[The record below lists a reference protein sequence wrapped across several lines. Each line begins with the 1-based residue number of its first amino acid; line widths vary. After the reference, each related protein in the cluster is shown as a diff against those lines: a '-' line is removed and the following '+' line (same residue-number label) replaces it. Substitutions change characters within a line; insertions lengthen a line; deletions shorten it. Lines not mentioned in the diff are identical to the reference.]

1 MSISNLLKDI
11 LNIQK
16 KIDVKKLPS
25 LGLFYKD
32 DFNLRIKKATM
43 EDIVEYEFKFKKD
56 LNVIL
61 RKIKNI
67 VRNNVILNSPYK
79 FEDIKSIDIVFIF
92 FEIVKFTNGKDISIP
107 YISMT
112 GENKLVNLSTD
123 TFNYFNID
131 NYIKYYDEVER
142 CFNIHG
148 FKYSLPSIGIENS
161 ITNFFV
167 EKAKEKDYEKY
178 NHYSYQFLYF
188 LGNRN
193 HLEISEIDN
202 LITIFEEDVPKKDLE
217 KISEIISIFSDIG
230 KYKLNVDGEIVD
242 INSKINLGKIWN

>member
-43 EDIVEYEFKFKKD
+43 DDIVEYEYNFKKD
-56 LNVIL
+56 LSHIL
-61 RKIKNI
+61 RKIKNV
-67 VRNNVILNSPYK
+67 VRSNVILNSPYK

-92 FEIVKFTNGKDISIP
+92 FEIVKFTNGKDITIN
-107 YISMT
+107 YRSMT
-112 GENKLVNLSTD
+112 GENKSVNFSSEH
-123 TFNYFNID
+123 FNYFKLD
-131 NYIKYYDEVER
+131 NYLKYYDEREK
-142 CFNIHG
+142 CFNVYG
-148 FKYSLPSIGIENS
+148 FKYSLPSIGVENS
-161 ITNFFV
+161 ITNFFI

-188 LGNRN
+188 LGDRN
-193 HLEISEIDN
+193 HLEVSEIDN
-202 LITIFEEDVPKKDLE
+202 LIIIFEEDVPKSDLD
-217 KISEIISIFSDIG
+217 KIDEIIKKFSDIG
-230 KYKLNVDGEIVD
+230 KYKLMVDGEIID
-242 INSKINLGKIWN
+242 INSKINLENIWK